1 MSSNNNSSSN
11 ASSYSRT
18 NSYTGTG
25 TGTFTKTGSYTTTTD
40 ISSSKNSPSSPGTK
54 MRPKQNQVRIH
65 PIREKFDVYKV
76 PVDQVHGIGQTGTPT
91 GEHNFP
97 GFQWNVPQ
105 PGCNYAANETV
116 YYATPYQTLQ
126 HYFYSKQA
134 NVAPQYP
141 IGQYQYHQQYSSS
154 YPFPQ
159 MNPNYYNYD
168 TNQYNQCQHSPNTYH
183 DQNAF
188 RLNQSDSYLSN
199 EPYQSSYNS
208 SDFDSKI
215 SSRSI
220 NKRFSDLIKLMKNDS
235 KQGIQ
240 SPSSISNTTL
250 SSAMNALNGNE
261 STQIATNDPSTKM
274 MQEAD
279 EIFKKAQNLASR
291 MHNHILSSLELSP
304 KSVINSNNET
314 KQNI

>member
-91 GEHNFP
+91 GEHNIP

-126 HYFYSKQA
+126 HYYYSKQA

-168 TNQYNQCQHSPNTYH
+168 TNQYNQCQHSPYTYH

-188 RLNQSDSYLSN
+188 RSNQSDSYLSN

-220 NKRFSDLIKLMKNDS
+220 NKRVS
-235 KQGIQ
+235 
-240 SPSSISNTTL
+240 
-250 SSAMNALNGNE
+250 
-261 STQIATNDPSTKM
+261 
-274 MQEAD
+274 
-279 EIFKKAQNLASR
+279 
-291 MHNHILSSLELSP
+291 
-304 KSVINSNNET
+304 
-314 KQNI
+314 